1 MREME
6 TKKRTANQ
14 LVHPAIGLIRG
25 RSSTSRRQVLAAN
38 TNPTHS
44 RNPCSRQIL
53 STQPEHPRD
62 ALCSVLSDLRTEDPR
77 ATFLASGDADSARLP
92 DYFFGELFP
101 YVSRLGHIADRQTA
115 DGAMAGLPSNESII
129 SA

>member
-1 MREME
+1 MTAGSWLLICISGGSPPPSSTTNLTHDKDVIMREME

-62 ALCSVLSDLRTEDPR
+62 ALCSVLSDLR
-77 ATFLASGDADSARLP
+77 
-92 DYFFGELFP
+92 
-101 YVSRLGHIADRQTA
+101 
-115 DGAMAGLPSNESII
+115 
-129 SA
+129 